1 MPRKKSVR
9 RTLKK
14 SNVTL
19 KNSININIKHP
30 LGQAV
35 RRGTVSGPKRSH
47 NMLSGAQ
54 QRLMAPPLNFG
65 APQSR
70 YLQAT
75 PNTATIN
82 YSQPF
87 DSRISALDERTRE
100 SEKKIKDYRIN
111 IILFMQRL
119 FM

>member
-1 MPRKKSVR
+1 
-9 RTLKK
+9 
-14 SNVTL
+14 
-19 KNSININIKHP
+19 
-30 LGQAV
+30 
-35 RRGTVSGPKRSH
+35 
-47 NMLSGAQ
+47 MLSGAQ